1 MNISPVALAR
11 MYEEDFKQ
19 DMASLKVQ
27 TLELLHFRV
36 FPSSYIGQESEF
48 DSLI

>member
-19 DMASLKVQ
+19 DMASLKV
-27 TLELLHFRV
+27 LELLHFRV
-36 FPSSYIGQESEF
+36 FPSSYFGQESEF